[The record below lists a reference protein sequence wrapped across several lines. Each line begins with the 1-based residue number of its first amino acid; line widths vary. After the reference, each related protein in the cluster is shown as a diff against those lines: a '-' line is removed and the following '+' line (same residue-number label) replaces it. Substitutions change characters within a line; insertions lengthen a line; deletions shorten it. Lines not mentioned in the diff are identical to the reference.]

1 MAKVEKQWS
10 WNEDQPDT
18 DYREVDSVDWEEEPY
33 EFNMTRVYQQISTGD
48 LFYATDMGCS
58 CPSPFEDTEESD
70 LTPIKRMQDWYD
82 HVNESV
88 VEVDP
93 EEGYQFPRPTPTSA
107 IDGAHRLGREIN
119 TLLKANKGQG
129 RR

>member
-18 DYREVDSVDWEEEPY
+18 DYREIDSIDWEEEPY
-33 EFNMTRVYQQISTGD
+33 QFNMTRVYQQVSTGD

-82 HVNESV
+82 HVKDST
-88 VEVDP
+88 VEDDP
-93 EEGYQFPRPTPTSA
+93 EEDYQYPKPTPPTA
-107 IDGAHRLGREIN
+107 IEGAYRLGRQIQDI
-119 TLLKANKGQG
+119 LRNK
-129 RR
+129 